1 MLGSLL
7 ESQGDTDSMKK
18 IHETIFRGL
27 EKNLDSYE
35 MVFATRNYGYLLA
48 SRDTTRLEGNDY
60 IKRAD

>member
-1 MLGSLL
+1 
-7 ESQGDTDSMKK
+7 MKK

-27 EKNLDSYE
+27 ENNLDSYE

-60 IKRAD
+60 IKRADQM